1 MSDFIVSARKYRP
14 ATFASVV
21 GQKHITSTL
30 KNAIERGQLAHAY
43 LFCGPR
49 GVGKT
54 TCARIFAKAIN
65 CLNPN
70 GSEACNECESCRSF
84 NEGRSLN
91 IHELDAA
98 SNNSVEDIRTLIE
111 QVRIIP
117 QVGRYSVFIIDEVH
131 MLSAAAF
138 NAFLKTLEEPPAHA
152 IFILATTEKH
162 KIIPTILSRCQIY
175 DFNRIRV
182 EDGVEYLKY
191 IASQEGI
198 AADEESLNLIAQK
211 ADGGMRD
218 ALSMFDKAVS
228 FCGKALDYR
237 NVAQTLNV
245 LDYDT
250 YFGVTEMLLAGNYVD
265 TLVTF
270 DSVLSRG
277 FSGQTF
283 MAGLNRHMRDLL
295 MAKRP
300 ETLRLIEMTG
310 TLLERYRTQAGAC
323 DVEFLFGAIS
333 CLTEL
338 DGKIRQSSNQR
349 LFVELGLM
357 KIAGLGQKKN
367 DSLTSSGE
375 YPLPTLTP
383 RTAGPASAAAP
394 AAAGQPATATAQAAE
409 VSATGHP
416 ATNAPA
422 ANASGNP
429 AAPAAATAQPA
440 GVSATGNPATNAPA
454 ASASGNPGAPAAA
467 TAQPAAQAAGAATAP
482 PSAATSAAM
491 PAASPA
497 GRPAA
502 GTSAGPTAQGT
513 LPAQPAPGMKRRPL
527 ISGASLSELLASA
540 GGDPDEELSDGE
552 TPDEPETVRIDPDC
566 AEKLEHARGR
576 ILNLIKEKR
585 PRFVPAFELMTF
597 RDNTISVSVP
607 TTELRE
613 EILRSKTGML
623 MRIAELAGIEGM
635 IELEVTVNE
644 EIRAARPIKLEDR
657 VRYITEK
664 NPLVAELRKA
674 LDLEV
679 E

>member
-65 CLNPN
+65 CLSPT

-250 YFGVTEMLLAGNYVD
+250 YFSVTEMLLAGNYVD

-323 DVEFLFGAIS
+323 SVEFLFGAIS

-409 VSATGHP
+409 VSATGNP

-502 GTSAGPTAQGT
+502 GTSAGPAAQGT
-513 LPAQPAPGMKRRPL
+513 LPVQPAPGMMRRPL

>member
-198 AADEESLNLIAQK
+198 TADDESLNLIAQK

-250 YFGVTEMLLAGNYVD
+250 YFSVTEMLLAGNYVD

-323 DVEFLFGAIS
+323 SVEFLFGAIS

-409 VSATGHP
+409 VSATGNP

-502 GTSAGPTAQGT
+502 GTSAGPAAQGT
-513 LPAQPAPGMKRRPL
+513 LPVQPAPGMMRRPL